1 MMGIG
6 MDKNLPGLKNF
17 YRIGHWVEPGGNVE
31 LSCASGRDVI
41 KDICVERG
49 QEFSTGLMEEI

>member
-6 MDKNLPGLKNF
+6 MDKTLPGLDNF
-17 YRIGHWVEPGGNVE
+17 YMIGHWVEPGGNVE

-41 KDICVERG
+41 KEICDTQDRDFV
-49 QEFSTGLMEEI
+49 TKVK